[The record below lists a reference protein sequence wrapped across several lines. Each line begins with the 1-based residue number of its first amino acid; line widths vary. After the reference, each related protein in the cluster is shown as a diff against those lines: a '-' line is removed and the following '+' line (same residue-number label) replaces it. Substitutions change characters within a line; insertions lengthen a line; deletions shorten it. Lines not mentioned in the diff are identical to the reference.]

1 MSGLVVQNLPIVEV
15 ALHDA
20 LARSITLLFA
30 LVEDGPLDR
39 RRMRTVRWDGGA
51 T

>member
-1 MSGLVVQNLPIVEV
+1 MVVQNLLMVVV

-30 LVEDGPLDR
+30 LVEDGLWA
-39 RRMRTVRWDGGA
+39 VGA
-51 T
+51 